1 MDEASPAL
9 AHQDPAAS
17 EDRRRGGCLGHQEAT
32 VLAKPCPTELVSLI
46 NPDRAVD
53 GQRNLFCTHYDD
65 CLDEAIR
72 QGWNSWC
79 CTRCGLSSV
88 GPGEAD
94 RIDTF
99 ATQRRMA

>member
-1 MDEASPAL
+1 MEL
-9 AHQDPAAS
+9 
-17 EDRRRGGCLGHQEAT
+17 RRRGGCASGQEVN
-32 VLAKPCPTELVSLI
+32 VLAKPCPSELVTLI
-46 NPDRAVD
+46 NPDQVID
-53 GQRNLFCTHYDD
+53 GQRNFFCVHYDG

-79 CTRCGLSSV
+79 CSRCGLSRV

-94 RIDTF
+94 SIDAF

>member
-1 MDEASPAL
+1 MDDHSPDLASP
-9 AHQDPAAS
+9 PEAAS
-17 EDRRRGGCLGHQEAT
+17 AVRRRGGCVGHQEAT

-46 NPDRAVD
+46 NPDRGLD
-53 GQRNLFCTHYDD
+53 GQRNLFCTHYDN

-79 CTRCGLSSV
+79 CTRCDLSSI

-94 RIDTF
+94 SIDTF
-99 ATQRRMA
+99 ATQRRLA

>member
-1 MDEASPAL
+1 
-9 AHQDPAAS
+9 
-17 EDRRRGGCLGHQEAT
+17 
-32 VLAKPCPTELVSLI
+32 VLAKPCPSELVTLI
-46 NPDRAVD
+46 NPDRGFD
-53 GQRNLFCTHYDD
+53 GQRNLFCVYYDG

-79 CTRCGLSSV
+79 CNRCGLSQV

-94 RIDTF
+94 SIDAF

>member
-1 MDEASPAL
+1 
-9 AHQDPAAS
+9 
-17 EDRRRGGCLGHQEAT
+17 
-32 VLAKPCPTELVSLI
+32 VLAKPCPSELVSLI
-46 NPDRAVD
+46 NPDRGLD
-53 GQRNLFCTHYDD
+53 GQRNLFCTHYDS

-94 RIDTF
+94 SIDTF
-99 ATQRRMA
+99 ATQRRVG

>member
-1 MDEASPAL
+1 MDDESPDLASPIE
-9 AHQDPAAS
+9 AAS
-17 EDRRRGGCLGHQEAT
+17 ELRRRGGFASHLEAA

-46 NPDRAVD
+46 NPDRGLD
-53 GQRNLFCTHYDD
+53 GQRNLFCTHYDG

-79 CTRCGLSSV
+79 CTRCGLSAV

-94 RIDTF
+94 SIDSF